1 MIQYVCIPTIY
12 MKIQYNESIIDL
24 SKTNDILLVVT
35 LDHMKYD
42 KSKNYNDLFL
52 LWENHFKKYNIP
64 IWIISP
70 DYTFEDT
77 YIHYAKNINLFQSV
91 NCLKTKSV
99 FGKNYNIVSTKLILL
114 SHGKIIFEQKRINN
128 KSIKTLYI
136 KAIEEKYKIFIKN
149 LKNSVDIPDN
159 LW

>member
-52 LWENHFKKYNIP
+52 LWENHFKKY
-64 IWIISP
+64 
-70 DYTFEDT
+70 
-77 YIHYAKNINLFQSV
+77 
-91 NCLKTKSV
+91 
-99 FGKNYNIVSTKLILL
+99 
-114 SHGKIIFEQKRINN
+114 
-128 KSIKTLYI
+128 KSISKRKLS
-136 KAIEEKYKIFIKN
+136 KNKISFWQE
-149 LKNSVDIPDN
+149 L
-159 LW
+159 